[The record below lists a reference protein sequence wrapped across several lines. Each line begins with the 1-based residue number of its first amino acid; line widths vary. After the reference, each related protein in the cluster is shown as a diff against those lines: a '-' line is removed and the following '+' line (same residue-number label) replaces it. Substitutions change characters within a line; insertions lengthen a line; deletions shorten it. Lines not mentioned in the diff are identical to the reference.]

1 MTIFAPGALA
11 GRQTIVKGRV
21 TEAVTGRP
29 LSPTSAALEFNHAA
43 KSGFLPATLLAK
55 PGGYFAL
62 HLSPSRSMPGLTGH
76 GPVTLKLT
84 LGVAGRAPV
93 NVSKVIPEIQLSIV
107 DRPVKVG
114 PAMLV
119 TKVVSGAP
127 FVFDIVAPAVA
138 VGLRGIVLKKT
149 DPDQPLA
156 NVSVKAGN
164 LAPVLT
170 GANGRFA
177 IEALPVTETV
187 DLVLQGT
194 GSPVN
199 ITFRPD
205 YLTPV
210 NTVSLS
216 LTG

>member
-1 MTIFAPGALA
+1 MTIFATIALG
-11 GRQTIVKGRV
+11 GRQTLIKGRV
-21 TEAVTGRP
+21 SEAVTGRP
-29 LSPTSAALEFNHAA
+29 LSPVSAALEFSHAA

-62 HLSPSRSMPGLTGH
+62 HLVPARSMPGLAGH

-84 LGVAGRAPV
+84 LGFEGRAPV
-93 NVSKVIPEIQLSIV
+93 NVSKVIPDIQLSII

-114 PAMLV
+114 TAMLV
-119 TKVVSGAP
+119 TKVISGAP
-127 FVFDIVAPAVA
+127 FVFDVAAPAVA

-170 GANGRFA
+170 GTNGRFA
-177 IEALPVTETV
+177 IDALPISETV

-194 GSPVN
+194 GQPV
-199 ITFRPD
+199 TVPFRPD

-216 LTG
+216 LAG

>member
-1 MTIFAPGALA
+1 
-11 GRQTIVKGRV
+11 
-21 TEAVTGRP
+21 
-29 LSPTSAALEFNHAA
+29 
-43 KSGFLPATLLAK
+43 
-55 PGGYFAL
+55 
-62 HLSPSRSMPGLTGH
+62 MPGLTGH

-93 NVSKVIPEIQLSIV
+93 NVSKVIAEIQLSIV

-114 PAMLV
+114 LAMLV

>member
-11 GRQTIVKGRV
+11 GRQTIIKGRV
-21 TEAVTGRP
+21 SEAVTGRT
-29 LSPTSAALEFNHAA
+29 LAPTSAALEFTHAA

-62 HLSPSRSMPGLTGH
+62 HLSPGRAMPGLTGH

-84 LGVAGRAPV
+84 LGFSGRAPV
-93 NVSKVIPEIQLSIV
+93 NVSKNFPEVQLSII
-107 DRPVKVG
+107 DRPVEV
-114 PAMLV
+114 ASTLLV
-119 TKVVSGAP
+119 TRVVSGAP
-127 FVFDIVAPAVA
+127 FVFDIVVPAVA

-177 IEALPVTETV
+177 IDALPVTETV

-194 GSPVN
+194 GQPVN
-199 ITFRPD
+199 VTFRPD

-210 NTVSLS
+210 NTVTLS
-216 LTG
+216 LAG

>member
-11 GRQTIVKGRV
+11 GRQTIIKGRV

-29 LSPTSAALEFNHAA
+29 LSPVSAALEFTHAT

-55 PGGYFAL
+55 SAGYFAL
-62 HLSPSRSMPGLTGH
+62 HLAPGRSMPELTGH

-84 LGVAGRAPV
+84 LGFSGHAPI
-93 NVSKVIPEIQLSIV
+93 NISKIIPAVQLSII
-107 DRPVKVG
+107 DRPVKV
-114 PAMLV
+114 ASTMLV
-119 TKVVSGAP
+119 TRVISGAP
-127 FVFDIVAPAVA
+127 FVFDVLAPASP
-138 VGLRGIVLKKT
+138 VGLRGIVLKKS
-149 DPDQPLA
+149 DPDEPLA

-177 IEALPVTETV
+177 IDALPVTETV
-187 DLVLQGT
+187 ALVLQGT
-194 GSPVN
+194 GAPVN
-199 ITFRPD
+199 ISYRPD

-210 NTVSLS
+210 NTATFSLA
-216 LTG
+216 G